1 MNTFENTFTEQI
13 FTPCSDGDGVTNN
26 DFVAYMPSHAY
37 IFMPCN
43 EFWSASSVNARLP
56 RVPVLTKSG
65 RPKRD
70 KNGNPVTILASTWL
84 DRNRPVEQMAWC
96 PGMSKLIPDR
106 LVVDGGWIERPGVTL
121 FNLYRPSRAELGDAA
136 AAKPWLDHV
145 HKVFPDDSNH
155 IIPWLAHRM
164 QRPEEKINH
173 CLVLGSNDHGVGK
186 DTLLDP
192 LRYAVG
198 PGNFQ
203 DIGPTQ
209 LLGRF
214 NSFAKSVV
222 LRINEA
228 RDLGEI
234 DRFAF
239 YDRSKLYTASP
250 PEVIRV
256 DEKHLRE
263 HYVFNVVGLIITTN
277 HKDGIF
283 LPAEDRRHYVAWSRL
298 RKEDFTPEYWDQLW
312 AWYES
317 GGRKHVA
324 AYLAE
329 FDLSEFNPKAPPP
342 KTEAFW
348 DIVHIGGAPEDRE
361 LADVIEQLCN
371 PDAFIL
377 PDLIA
382 EAPAMTAA
390 WLQEPK
396 NRRAIPH
403 RLGQCGYVSVHNP
416 DSNGDGRWR
425 VGGANQTIYA
435 KHKLSPLERQKAAQK
450 LRDDKAP
457 KN

>member
-1 MNTFENTFTEQI
+1 M
-13 FTPCSDGDGVTNN
+13 
-26 DFVAYMPSHAY
+26 
-37 IFMPCN
+37 
-43 EFWSASSVNARLP
+43 
-56 RVPVLTKSG
+56 
-65 RPKRD
+65 
-70 KNGNPVTILASTWL
+70 
-84 DRNRPVEQMAWC
+84 
-96 PGMSKLIPDR
+96 
-106 LVVDGGWIERPGVTL
+106 
-121 FNLYRPSRAELGDAA
+121 
-136 AAKPWLDHV
+136 
-145 HKVFPDDSNH
+145 
-155 IIPWLAHRM
+155 
-164 QRPEEKINH
+164 
-173 CLVLGSNDHGVGK
+173 
-186 DTLLDP
+186 
-192 LRYAVG
+192 
-198 PGNFQ
+198 
-203 DIGPTQ
+203 
-209 LLGRF
+209 
-214 NSFAKSVV
+214 

-312 AWYES
+312 DWYES

-371 PDAFIL
+371 PT
-377 PDLIA
+377 PSYSLI
-382 EAPAMTAA
+382 
-390 WLQEPK
+390 
-396 NRRAIPH
+396 
-403 RLGQCGYVSVHNP
+403 
-416 DSNGDGRWR
+416 
-425 VGGANQTIYA
+425 
-435 KHKLSPLERQKAAQK
+435 
-450 LRDDKAP
+450 
-457 KN
+457 